1 MLAPVG
7 ERAIAAGI
15 LTAAAFRNGDPAAC
29 TLLPRAIEQLM
40 AQAVGAPPLSQWDTE
55 EFCFRNH

>member
-40 AQAVGAPPLSQWDTE
+40 AQAIGAPPLSQ
-55 EFCFRNH
+55 